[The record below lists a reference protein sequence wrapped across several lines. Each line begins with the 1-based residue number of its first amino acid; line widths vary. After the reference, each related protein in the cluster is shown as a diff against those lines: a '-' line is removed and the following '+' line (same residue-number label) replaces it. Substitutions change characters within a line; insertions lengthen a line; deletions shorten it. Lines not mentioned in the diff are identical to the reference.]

1 MKMLK
6 DKIIHQKVLLNQ
18 IVGLLIGY
26 LVTKYVTLNLVGY
39 FTPDQI
45 AIGVTILFFILS
57 YIRMYSI
64 DWFFKYVLKKV

>member
-1 MKMLK
+1 MLK

-18 IVGLLIGY
+18 IIGLLIGY

-45 AIGVTILFFILS
+45 AIFVAVLFFIFS
-57 YIRMYSI
+57 YIRMYVI
-64 DWFFKYVLKKV
+64 DWFFKYILKKV

>member
-1 MKMLK
+1 MLK

-45 AIGVTILFFILS
+45 AISVTILFFILS

-64 DWFFKYVLKKV
+64 DWFFKYILKKV

>member
-1 MKMLK
+1 MLK

-18 IVGLLIGY
+18 IIGLLIGY

-45 AIGVTILFFILS
+45 AISVTILFFILS

-64 DWFFKYVLKKV
+64 DWFFKYILKKV

>member
-45 AIGVTILFFILS
+45 AVSVTILFFIVS
-57 YIRMYSI
+57 YITST
-64 DWFFKYVLKKV
+64 

>member
-1 MKMLK
+1 MLK

-45 AIGVTILFFILS
+45 AVSVTILFFIVS

-64 DWFFKYVLKKV
+64 DWFFKYILKKV